1 MCYGSQPSKFV
12 HLHCHSAYSLLDG
25 MSRPEEIVEKVK
37 ANGQAGFAITEHGNI
52 FSSVKLYKLAKEN
65 NLKFIYGIEFY
76 ITDDRF
82 KKDKNSKYNHLTVLA
97 KNDQGR
103 LNINKLA
110 SLGYLEGFY
119 YKPRID
125 HELLLKHKEGL
136 VVLSGCMASEFQQAL
151 AGGKIGDD
159 DVHITSGNIE
169 KAKGVARKYR
179 NWFGE
184 DYYLEIQSHRD
195 PRQQKLNRAI
205 VDIAKELNIPY
216 VVTAD
221 SHFADADDYELHSIF
236 IQIGQNREPGETYQ
250 DTHLQSEQEARE
262 ILSISLTDEEIDHA
276 INNTIKILDMCNVD
290 VPISAPLIPHVDVPE
305 EFGSEEEYIKHLI
318 REGWKK
324 RGIHKLPKD
333 KQKVY
338 KERLNYEFN
347 AIKEMGFI
355 GYFLLVHSYVNV
367 VKRRGIARGSAGGS
381 LIAYLL
387 NIVDIDPVKY
397 GLYFERF
404 IDVGQLDLLKQ
415 GVITEKELKIPDID
429 SDFGTQDREKVI
441 EFIVNK
447 YGEDK
452 VAALGQFGIIW
463 AKTAI
468 KDVGRVL
475 GIDFDT
481 LNQITKELGDG
492 KIDDKDFKKIID
504 SGQLDKWISKYPQ
517 LFDYAIRLTGLP
529 RSFGLHPC
537 GKVITIDNLEQYT
550 AVATSNNDVVLQL
563 DMKDAEELGLV
574 KIDTLGLRT
583 VDVIYD
589 TLEMI
594 GKDYEYIDP
603 NKLNFE
609 DKKVLEVFK
618 QGHTDGIFQ
627 FESTGMRELLK
638 RLQPSGLDDLAVANA
653 LYRPG
658 SLRFINNY
666 IERKFGREEFEHIH
680 NDLKPILD
688 STYGIIVFQEQLINL
703 GYLAKMRNPD
713 QFRRAVSKKDDK
725 LMNNIKKEFYE
736 GLLARGWTI
745 GQLDQLWQN
754 IEDMSEYSFNKS
766 HSYAYAIIAYI
777 CAFLKAYHP
786 TEFICATLNSYAL
799 VNSQDK
805 MEKLATTF
813 QEAKRLGVQ
822 FEQPTFRNPTALCKI
837 ENGKIVYGIELIKH
851 CNKQNAEDLAK
862 LKDRTYTHFVDLL
875 RDIEEETSINQKQL
889 NILISLGYFN
899 EFGSPQYLEVIH
911 DEFTSG
917 KNKYSKTHKDATKEK
932 RLLALRE
939 FEDNLEDNYE
949 ESIYNKIAFEKE
961 YLGFVWTT
969 YPNFPKSVFCVM
981 SIDKKY
987 TPKLELYQLKTG
999 KERTIKVNKNKFYDN
1014 NNQDRFLVGD
1024 ILQISEV
1031 EFRPKLKKEGDRWI
1045 ETDEKEPYL
1054 ERCAK
1059 INL

>member
-1 MCYGSQPSKFV
+1 MCQGSQPSKFV

-37 ANGQAGFAITEHGNI
+37 ANGQAGFAITEHGNV
-52 FSSVKLYKLAKEN
+52 FSSVKLYKLAKAN
-65 NLKFIYGIEFY
+65 NLKFVYGIEFY

-82 KKDKNSKYNHLTVLA
+82 KKDKTSKYNHLTVLA
-97 KNDQGR
+97 KNEQGR

-151 AGGKIGDD
+151 AGGKIGDN

-169 KAKGVARKYR
+169 KAKEVARKYR

-221 SHFADADDYELHSIF
+221 SHFADANDYELHSIF
-236 IQIGQNREPGETYQ
+236 IQIGQNREAGETYQ

-305 EFGSEEEYIKHLI
+305 EFGSEEAYIKHLI
-318 REGWKK
+318 REGWKR
-324 RGIHKLPKD
+324 RGIHKLPKE

-338 KERLNYEFN
+338 KERLQYEFN

-381 LIAYLL
+381 LISYLL

-415 GVITEKELKIPDID
+415 GIITEKELKIPDID
-429 SDFGTQDREKVI
+429 SDLGTQDREKVI
-441 EFIVNK
+441 DFIVNK
-447 YGEDK
+447 YGKNK
-452 VAALGQFGIIW
+452 VAALGQFGFIW
-463 AKTAI
+463 DKTAI

-481 LNQITKELGDG
+481 LNQITKEIGDDTIQEA
-492 KIDDKDFKKIID
+492 IDD
-504 SGQLDKWISKYPQ
+504 GRMDKWLKKYPK
-517 LFDYAIRLTGLP
+517 LFEYAPKLAGLP
-529 RSFGLHPC
+529 RSFGKHPC
-537 GKVITIDNLEQYT
+537 GKVVTIDDVTSYT
-550 AVATSNNDVVLQL
+550 AVALSDDEITLQL

-594 GKDYEYIDP
+594 GKDYDYIDP
-603 NKLNFE
+603 NKMNFE
-609 DKKVLEVFK
+609 DEKVLNIFRN
-618 QGHTDGIFQ
+618 GFTDNIFQ
-627 FESTGMRELLK
+627 FESEPMKNTLK
-638 RLQPSGLDDLAVANA
+638 KMQPSGLEDIAVANA

-658 SLRFINNY
+658 SMRFIDNY
-666 IERKFGREEFEHIH
+666 IDRKFGREKFEYLHP
-680 NDLKPILD
+680 DLEPILKN
-688 STYGIIVFQEQLINL
+688 TYGIIVFQEQLIQI
-703 GYLAKMRNPD
+703 GRLAGMRNPD
-713 QFRRAVSKKDDK
+713 LLRKATGKKIPE
-725 LMNNIKKEFYE
+725 LMEQCKDELYE
-736 GLLARGWTI
+736 GLVNKRGWTKE
-745 GQLDQLWQN
+745 QVDQLWD
-754 IEDMSEYSFNKS
+754 IMVEFSKYSFNRS
-766 HSYAYAIIAYI
+766 HSFAYSILAYI

-799 VNSQDK
+799 VNNQDK
-805 MEKLATTF
+805 MDKLATTF
-813 QEAKRLGVQ
+813 YEAKRLGVQ

-851 CNKQNAEDLAK
+851 CNKQNAEDLSK
-862 LKDRTYTHFVDLL
+862 LKDRNYTHFVDLL
-875 RDIEEETSINQKQL
+875 KDIEEETTINQKQL
-889 NILISLGYFN
+889 SILINLGYFN
-899 EFGSPQYLEVIH
+899 EFGSQQYLNKIH
-911 DEFTSG
+911 EEFISG
-917 KNKYSKTHKDATKEK
+917 KNKYNKALKDTTKNK
-932 RLLALRE
+932 RLAALKE
-939 FEDNLEDNYE
+939 FEDQLEDNFKE
-949 ESIYNKIAFEKE
+949 DIYNKISFEKE

-969 YPNFPKSVFCVM
+969 YPNLPKSVFCIM
-981 SIDKKY
+981 DIDKKY
-987 TPKLELYQLKTG
+987 TPKLTLYQLKTG
-999 KERTIKVNKNKFYDN
+999 KERVIKVNKNKFYDN

-1024 ILQISEV
+1024 ILQISEI
-1031 EFRPKLKKEGDRWI
+1031 EFKPKLKKEGDKWV